1 LEQNDFLKKQI
12 DLLGRILGKILSD
25 LLKLKNNGE
34 IQDIIEITNQA
45 LINELDLNLN
55 EILYLDNNLIINFLQ
70 KEKKF
75 NIDHLEKIAE
85 ILFNLG
91 YDHDSKY
98 RINILNKCQ
107 TIYTYLNKNSNT
119 YSSERIM
126 RIDKISE
133 LLK

>member
-1 LEQNDFLKKQI
+1 MEQNDFLKKQI
-12 DLLGRILGKILSD
+12 DVLGRILGKILSD

-45 LINELDLNLN
+45 FINELDLNLN
-55 EILYLDNNLIINFLQ
+55 EILHFDNNLIINFLQ

-75 NIDHLEKIAE
+75 NNDHLEKTAE
-85 ILFNLG
+85 ILFNLS
-91 YDHDSKY
+91 YEHDSKY
-98 RINILNKCQ
+98 RINILNKCL